1 LRLSRL
7 FNNERGGNKMATIK
21 MIALI
26 TFRGQEGFI
35 TRGMEFEA
43 KNEHRAAELVGHKLA
58 KMAEGAAEGLNTVDL
73 LEGIKTHAEL
83 DELINE
89 LELSDIPD
97 KKTKLDLRKLA
108 VEQAL
113 VNAK

>member
-1 LRLSRL
+1 
-7 FNNERGGNKMATIK
+7 MAVVK
-21 MIALI
+21 MIALM
-26 TFRGQEGFI
+26 TFKGQEGFI
-35 TRGMEFEA
+35 TKGQEFEA
-43 KNEHRAAELVGHKLA
+43 KNEYRAAELVGHKLA
-58 KMAEGAAEGLNTVDL
+58 KMAEGAAQGLDAAEL

-89 LELSDIPD
+89 LGLTDIPD

-113 VNAK
+113 ANAK